1 MRLLCIADVHDA
13 YSRLGSLK
21 ECSADLMVIAGDLH
35 NDGTPDTAVYVLDE
49 LSQFPQMKL
58 IVPGNMDPRTFAEDL
73 WRGHGLIPI
82 HRSTFVMG
90 NVGFVGMGGMVARNP
105 RRIGDPARYY
115 HSDEDLYNTLTDL
128 LRSIRDLER
137 RVVVVHQPPRGVRD
151 RLYNGELSGS
161 VGLRRVIEEQR
172 PDLVI
177 CGHIHEDRGASRLG
191 GTLVVNVGEARMGYA
206 ALIDLDG
213 LDVEWLTSEWVQY
226 L

>member
-13 YSRLGSLK
+13 SSRLLPLK

-35 NDGTPDTAVYVLDE
+35 DNGRPEDAACVLDV
-49 LSQFPQMKL
+49 LSRFPQTKL
-58 IVPGNMDPRTFAEDL
+58 IVPGNMDPRRFAEDL
-73 WRGHGLIPI
+73 WRSRGLIPI
-82 HRSTFVMG
+82 HRSKFVVG
-90 NVGFVGMGGMVARNP
+90 SVGFVGMGGMVARNP

-115 HSDEDLYNTLTDL
+115 HSDEDLYRTLTDL

-161 VGLRRVIEEQR
+161 AGLRRVIEEHQ

-191 GTLVVNVGEARMGYA
+191 GTLVVNVGEARRGYA

-213 LDVEWLTSEWVQY
+213 LDVEWLAAE
-226 L
+226 

>member
-13 YSRLGSLK
+13 PSRLEFLK
-21 ECSADLMVIAGDLH
+21 GCSADLMVIAGDLH
-35 NDGTPDTAVYVLDE
+35 DDGTPEDAVHVLDE
-49 LSQFPQMKL
+49 LSRFPQMKL

-73 WRGHGLIPI
+73 WRSYGLIPI
-82 HRSTFVMG
+82 HRSSFIVG

-105 RRIGDPARYY
+105 RRIGDPTRYY
-115 HSDEDLYNTLTDL
+115 HSDEDLYRTLTDL
-128 LRSIRDLER
+128 LRSLRDLDR

-161 VGLRRVIEEQR
+161 FGLRRVIEEHQ

-177 CGHIHEDRGASRLG
+177 CGHIHEDRGASGLG
-191 GTLVVNVGEARMGYA
+191 GTLVVNVGEGRMGHA

-213 LDVEWLTSEWVQY
+213 LDVEWLRAE
-226 L
+226 

>member
-13 YSRLGSLK
+13 SLGFL
-21 ECSADLMVIAGDLH
+21 EGCHADLMVIAGDLH
-35 NDGTPDTAVYVLDE
+35 DGGGPEDAAYVLDD
-49 LSQFPQMKL
+49 LSRFPQMKL
-58 IVPGNMDPRTFAEDL
+58 IVPGNMDPRIFAEDL
-73 WRGHGLIPI
+73 WRSHGLIPI
-82 HRSTFVMG
+82 HRSKLVVG

-105 RRIGDPARYY
+105 RRIGDPTRYY
-115 HSDEDLYNTLTDL
+115 HSDEDLYGTLTDL

-161 VGLRRVIEEQR
+161 VGLRRVIEEHQ

-191 GTLVVNVGEARMGYA
+191 GTLVVNVGEARMGHA
-206 ALIDLDG
+206 ALIDLND
-213 LDVEWLTSEWVQY
+213 LDVEWLGAE
-226 L
+226 

>member
-13 YSRLGSLK
+13 SWRLEFLK
-21 ECSADLMVIAGDLH
+21 GCPADLMVIAGDLH
-35 NDGTPDTAVYVLDE
+35 DDGTPEDAVYVLDE
-49 LSQFPQMKL
+49 LSRFPQMKL

-73 WRGHGLIPI
+73 WRSHGLIPI
-82 HRSTFVMG
+82 HRSSFIVG

-105 RRIGDPARYY
+105 RRIGDPTRYY
-115 HSDEDLYNTLTDL
+115 HSDEDLYRTLTDL
-128 LRSIRDLER
+128 LHSIRDLER

-161 VGLRRVIEEQR
+161 LGLRRVIEEHQ

-177 CGHIHEDRGASRLG
+177 CGHIHEDRGASDLG
-191 GTLVVNVGEARMGYA
+191 GTLVVNVGEARMGHA

-213 LDVEWLTSEWVQY
+213 LDVEWLRAE
-226 L
+226 